1 MEYMTKVESWSI
13 SIDRSY
19 RPESWSI
26 DIYIYTYTHIRR
38 TLSLRPLIEFGQ
50 FDWIPIDFSL
60 LVSSVRYVNNRKIDI
75 GIEDFIDQEM
85 NGGWV
90 KRMFREGEIGLDD
103 IVKI

>member
-1 MEYMTKVESWSI
+1 V
-13 SIDRSY
+13 
-19 RPESWSI
+19 
-26 DIYIYTYTHIRR
+26 YIYSTRHIRR
-38 TLSLRPLIEFGQ
+38 TLSLRPLIEFDQ

-90 KRMFREGEIGLDD
+90 KRMFREGEIDLDD
-103 IVKI
+103 IVKM